1 MENIDDN
8 NAAKALQSP
17 EPFDRMLIKN
27 NLVLSREE
35 TTALQINTGFLCNLA
50 CRHCHLESGPHRGEI
65 MTKETSRQII
75 AFAIQNHFASIDITG
90 GAPELNPNIKDM
102 IAGLSPLTP
111 RLMLRTN
118 LTALQGKDWDSFID
132 VCMEHRVV
140 LIASFPSLNPAQTD
154 AQRGE
159 GIFQQAIAS
168 LKKLNSAGYGMEGSG
183 LELDLAVNPTG
194 AFLPDSQLRVEKRFH
209 EILFNKWGINFNKLF
224 TFNNAPLGRFRRWLQ
239 LSGNM
244 ETYLKKLE
252 LQFNPRTAENLMCRT
267 MLSVDWQGY
276 LYDCDFNLAAGYYLG
291 GRKIHVTQMDCL
303 PAYGSP
309 IAVGDHCYACMAGAG
324 FSCGGALADVN

>member
-1 MENIDDN
+1 MENIYDN

-17 EPFDRMLIKN
+17 EPFDRTLIKN
-27 NLVLSREE
+27 NLVLKRLE
-35 TTALQINTGFLCNLA
+35 TTALQINTGFLCNLT
-50 CRHCHLESGPHRGEI
+50 CRHCHLESGPDRREI
-65 MTKETSRQII
+65 MSEETARQII
-75 AFAIQNHFASIDITG
+75 AFAAKNHFISIDITG
-90 GAPELNPNIKDM
+90 GAPELNPNIREL

-118 LTALQGKDWDSFID
+118 LTALRGEAWDSFID
-132 VCMEHRVV
+132 YCIEHRVV
-140 LIASFPSLNPAQTD
+140 LIASFPSLNSAQTD
-154 AQRGE
+154 SQRGD

-183 LELDLAVNPTG
+183 LELDLASNPGG

-209 EILFNKWGINFNKLF
+209 EILSCKWGIAFNKLY
-224 TFNNAPLGRFRRWLQ
+224 TFNNAPLGRFRRWLT

-244 ETYLKKLE
+244 EAYLKKLE
-252 LQFNPRTAENLMCRT
+252 QQFNPCTAAHLMCRT

-276 LYDCDFNLAAGYYLG
+276 LYDCDFNLAAGYYLSG
-291 GRKIHVTQMDCL
+291 KKIHVTGMDCL
-303 PAYGSP
+303 PAGGSP

-324 FSCGGALADVN
+324 FSCGGALTD